1 MTPCPY
7 CDRPM
12 SPLALREH
20 VVVKCRRA
28 PAGACVP
35 FTDGDAKAI
44 SEDDYRKMAERVAR
58 KLGWLV
64 CHVER
69 ARAGRDGRWMTPTV
83 PGFPDDWF
91 LHPSG
96 VLLVVEFKRQ
106 KHRTNPELAAKQQE
120 WLEAVAALPSAQAIR
135 SRPSTWPDLQRR
147 LLEPAVTPPK

>member
-1 MTPCPY
+1 MIPCPY
-7 CDRPM
+7 CNRSM

-28 PAGACVP
+28 PAGACIP
-35 FTDGDAKAI
+35 FTEEDAEAI

-58 KLGWLV
+58 RLGWLV
-64 CHVER
+64 NHVER
-69 ARAGRDGRWMTPTV
+69 ARGRDGRWLTPCS
-83 PGFPDDWF
+83 PGFPDDLF

-106 KHRTNPELAAKQQE
+106 RQRTKPELTAKQQE
-120 WLEAVAALPSAQAIR
+120 CLEAVAALPSAQAIR